1 MGSNLFVRRSM
12 RGVFYG
18 LTGLL
23 LILITTPSLVTALT
37 GSSAAK
43 SVALWPLAGLLAYFL
58 HLFEHTGESNP
69 ALGSTRATSH
79 EPF

>member
-1 MGSNLFVRRSM
+1 MGPNLVVRRSM
-12 RGVFYG
+12 KGAFYG
-18 LTGLL
+18 LIGLL

-37 GSSAAK
+37 GSGAAG

-69 ALGSTRATSH
+69 ALGSTRATSP
-79 EPF
+79 EQL